1 MHFTFSQHYGERGV
15 SLDTGDVFE
24 FDFQIAAAVIS
35 RLLASLQPFKTA
47 SLKKDGTAGSSA
59 GEEQAYSAGR

>member
-1 MHFTFSQHYGERGV
+1 M